1 MRGAMVSPSH
11 RPLTVGKVLE
21 LGMGGEQGVDA
32 D

>member
-1 MRGAMVSPSH
+1 MASPSQ
-11 RPLTVGKVLE
+11 RPLTVGEDGDE

>member
-11 RPLTVGKVLE
+11 RPLTVGEVLE